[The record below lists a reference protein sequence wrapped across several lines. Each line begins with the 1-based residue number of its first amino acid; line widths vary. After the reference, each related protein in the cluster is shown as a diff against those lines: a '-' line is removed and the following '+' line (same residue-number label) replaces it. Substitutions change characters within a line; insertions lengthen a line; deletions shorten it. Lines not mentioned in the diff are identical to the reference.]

1 MVCMAYRRRNKT
13 VVARTYR
20 IYKPLSDALDIYADQ
35 QDLSSNA
42 ALNKLLKIALENV
55 GIDYES
61 LENSSEEATK

>member
-1 MVCMAYRRRNKT
+1 MVCMAYRRRNKA

-20 IYKPLSDALDIYADQ
+20 IYKPVSDALDIYADQ